1 MNAERLR
8 GITADISCDVCRDL
22 MPLAADGAASAD
34 SEALVK
40 AHVAH
45 CAACA
50 ELWRACGGAVPRRA
64 PDDARGLRRLRRA
77 LALRALA
84 LLALGG
90 LGCFAAAALGAVR
103 PGVALWALLGWGA
116 LARWAVQRAAWPLA
130 LAVGCVIGAVE
141 WALSGF
147 GLAAA
152 GACAL
157 VALLCAAAAALGVLT
172 ASLLAFA
179 VTGRTARARASVFA
193 GAAQTQPARGEQP
206 AQQKSKEAQSDE
218 THTDE

>member
-64 PDDARGLRRLRRA
+64 PDDARVLRRLRRA

-90 LGCFAAAALGAVR
+90 LGCFTAAALGAVR

-179 VTGRTARARASVFA
+179 VTGKTARARASVFTD
-193 GAAQTQPARGEQP
+193 AAQTQPARGEPP

>member
-50 ELWRACGGAVPRRA
+50 ELWRACGGAVLRRA
-64 PDDARGLRRLRRA
+64 PDDARVLRRLRRA

-90 LGCFAAAALGAVR
+90 LGCFAAAALGTVR

-193 GAAQTQPARGEQP
+193 SAAQAQPARGEPP

>member
-1 MNAERLR
+1 MR
-8 GITADISCDVCRDL
+8 CVRDL

-64 PDDARGLRRLRRA
+64 PDDARVLRRLRRA

-179 VTGRTARARASVFA
+179 VTGKTARARASVFTD
-193 GAAQTQPARGEQP
+193 AAQTQPARGEPP

>member
-22 MPLAADGAASAD
+22 MPLAADDAASAD

-64 PDDARGLRRLRRA
+64 PDDARVLRRLRRA

-179 VTGRTARARASVFA
+179 VTGRTARERASVFTD
-193 GAAQTQPARGEQP
+193 AAQTQPARGEPP

>member
-64 PDDARGLRRLRRA
+64 PDDARVLRVLRRA

-179 VTGRTARARASVFA
+179 VTGRTARARASVFTD
-193 GAAQTQPARGEQP
+193 AAQTQPARGEQP

>member
-64 PDDARGLRRLRRA
+64 PDDARVLRRLRRA

-179 VTGRTARARASVFA
+179 VTGKTARARASVFTD
-193 GAAQTQPARGEQP
+193 AAQTQPARGEPP